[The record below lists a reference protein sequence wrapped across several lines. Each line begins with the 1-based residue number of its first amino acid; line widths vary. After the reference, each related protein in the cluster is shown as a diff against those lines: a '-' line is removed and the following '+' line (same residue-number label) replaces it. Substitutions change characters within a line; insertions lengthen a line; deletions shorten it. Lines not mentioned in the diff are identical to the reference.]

1 MFYLTSPPHLPKH
14 GASLH
19 CRQDT
24 TFPCSEPAGICSA
37 VLRPWGASGVLMG
50 PVSNPGSLYTHVQM
64 SCSGDFSDL
73 AEELWRSNSGVLVP
87 AMLPS

>member
-1 MFYLTSPPHLPKH
+1 
-14 GASLH
+14 
-19 CRQDT
+19 
-24 TFPCSEPAGICSA
+24 
-37 VLRPWGASGVLMG
+37 MG

-73 AEELWRSNSGVLVP
+73 AEELWISNSGVLVP